1 MPMYLQCTSP
11 ENNTVLDLIHVLP
24 FGKHLVELISCDF
37 GFFDRQRLHV
47 GMWADRQKM

>member
-1 MPMYLQCTSP
+1 MPMYLQCTFP
-11 ENNTVLDLIHVLP
+11 ENNTVWDLILP
-24 FGKHLVELISCDF
+24 FGKQLVELISCDF